1 MLEVPVYWE
10 RVANKESEFSAILI
24 ETGMWNKKIRG
35 DVADFLWGG
44 AIGREGFTE
53 EVTLGES

>member
-1 MLEVPVYWE
+1 MLDVPVYWE
-10 RVANKESEFSAILI
+10 RVKTNNQNSVPYLLKQGCGIRRSEETLLI
-24 ETGMWNKKIRG
+24 FCGR
-35 DVADFLWGG
+35 